1 MQLKW
6 KQASCFI
13 PIELLLVVVIVVN
26 AMPVLISA
34 IIMDAC
40 GTKLILKPQFACLG
54 CTNNLKQL
62 FNI

>member
-6 KQASCFI
+6 KQASYFI
-13 PIELLLVVVIVVN
+13 PIELFLVVVVVVN

-40 GTKLILKPQFACLG
+40 GTKFILKPQFACLG
-54 CTNNLKQL
+54 CSNRL
-62 FNI
+62 